1 MLLYTLQSKTLKFL
15 NANIVKIGSAT
26 HVHVRAW
33 LSDEEYASLSQAH
46 SRLLWYYKDC
56 GEGVFTTV
64 KTDNLIEEKC
74 RQYIKEFKDD
84 LQHSSQRI

>member
-1 MLLYTLQSKTLKFL
+1 MLAVYFT
-15 NANIVKIGSAT
+15 VKDAKILECEHCENWFCDSCT
-26 HVHVRAW
+26 RAW

-74 RQYIKEFKDD
+74 RQYIKDFKDD